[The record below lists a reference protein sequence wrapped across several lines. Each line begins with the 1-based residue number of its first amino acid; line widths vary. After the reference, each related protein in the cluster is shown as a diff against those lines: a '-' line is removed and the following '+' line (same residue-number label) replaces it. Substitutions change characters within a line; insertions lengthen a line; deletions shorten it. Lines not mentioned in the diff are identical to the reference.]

1 MRERK
6 IIETQYGP
14 VDRKA
19 LEKLQNSFDTKT
31 VLEAV
36 DAIDDIRGRLVD
48 LRKEILDLHSMSA
61 AVINEN
67 HACNHPSR
75 EEWIWELAGMVVAD
89 LEEFEDEL
97 RAARQS
103 LQPLETL
110 LSGDY
115 FEKLKELTGG

>member
-6 IIETQYGP
+6 IVETVYGP

-19 LEKLQNSFDTKT
+19 LENLQTSFDTKT
-31 VLEAV
+31 VFEAV
-36 DAIDDIRGRLVD
+36 DAIDDIRGRLDD
-48 LRKEILDLHSMSA
+48 LRKEILDLHSMAA

-97 RAARQS
+97 GAARQS

-110 LSGDY
+110 VPENY
-115 FEKLKELTGG
+115 FEKLKGLTGG